1 MYRRILVANRGEIA
15 LRIIRA
21 CREMGVGTVAVY
33 SEADRGAKYLDL
45 ADERICIG
53 GAQAGDSYLN
63 IPRII
68 SAAEI
73 ADVDAVHPGY
83 GFLAENP
90 HFAEICE
97 SCNISFIGPS
107 AATIRAMGDKVE
119 ARKLAKSCK
128 VPVVP
133 GSEGVVETETEAQ
146 EVARRIGYPVMIK
159 AAAGGGGRG
168 MRVAHNDISL
178 IKSMIAA
185 KAEAEASF
193 KNAALYLEKYIE
205 QPRHIEIQ
213 ILGDRFGNI
222 LHLGERD
229 CTIQRRHQKLI
240 EESPSPAIGNR
251 LRAVLGEAA
260 IRLCTAVGYVGVG
273 TVEFLVDSNQRY
285 FFIEMNTRI
294 QVEHPVSEMVT
305 GIDIVKEQMRTTSG
319 ERLRLRQKDIRL
331 EGSAIEC
338 RINAEDPGFGFK
350 PSPGTITNL
359 VLPGGPG
366 VRIDTHAYCGYT
378 ISSYYDSLVA
388 KLIVHRRTRRDAIST
403 MRRALEE
410 FVVEGIKTN
419 IPLHQQIF
427 GHTQFLRGDF
437 DTGFIESVMA
447 LE

>member
-21 CREMGVGTVAVY
+21 CREMGVQTVAVY
-33 SEADRGAKYLDL
+33 SEADRGARYLDL

-53 GAQAGDSYLN
+53 AAPAAESYLN

-73 ADVDAVHPGY
+73 ADVDGVHPGY

-97 SCNISFIGPS
+97 SCNISFIGPT

-119 ARKLAKSCK
+119 ARNIARACK

-133 GSEGVVETETEAQ
+133 GSEGAVESETVAQ
-146 EVARRIGYPVMIK
+146 EIARKIGYPVMIK

-178 IKSMIAA
+178 VKCLIAA
-185 KAEAEASF
+185 RGEAEAAF
-193 KNAALYLEKYIE
+193 KNSALYIEKFIE

-213 ILGDRFGNI
+213 ILADRFGNV
-222 LHLGERD
+222 LQLGERD

-240 EESPSPAIGNR
+240 EESPSPAIGKNVR
-251 LRAVLGEAA
+251 NELGEAA
-260 IRLCTAVGYVGVG
+260 IRLCKNVEYFGVG
-273 TVEFLVDSNQRY
+273 TVEFLVDKNQKY
-285 FFIEMNTRI
+285 YFIEMNTRV
-294 QVEHPVSEMVT
+294 QVEHPVTEFVT
-305 GIDIVKEQMRTTSG
+305 GIDILKEQMRTTSG
-319 ERLRLRQKDIRL
+319 ERLRLRQKDIKF
-331 EGSAIEC
+331 EGCAIEC
-338 RINAEDPGFGFK
+338 RVNAEDPGFGFK
-350 PSPGTITNL
+350 PSPGKITSFI
-359 VLPGGPG
+359 VPGGPG
-366 VRIDTHAYCGYT
+366 VRVDTHAYSGYT

-388 KLIVHRRTRRDAIST
+388 KLIVHRRTRREAIAT

-410 FVVEGIKTN
+410 FTVEGIKTN

-427 GHTQFLRGDF
+427 GHTKFLRGDF
-437 DTGFIESVMA
+437 DTGFIENVMA

>member
-15 LRIIRA
+15 LRVIRA
-21 CREMGVGTVAVY
+21 CREMGVQTVAVY
-33 SEADRGAKYLDL
+33 SEADRNARYLDL

-53 GAQAGDSYLN
+53 AAQAAESYLN

-73 ADVDAVHPGY
+73 ADVDGVHPGY

-107 AATIRAMGDKVE
+107 AAAIRSMGDKVG
-119 ARKLAKSCK
+119 ARGIAKSCK
-128 VPVVP
+128 VQIVP
-133 GSEGVVETETEAQ
+133 GSDGAIETEAKAQ
-146 EVARRIGYPVMIK
+146 EVSRKIGYPVIIK

-178 IKSMIAA
+178 VKCLIAA
-185 KAEAEASF
+185 RAEAEAAF
-193 KNAALYLEKYIE
+193 KNPALYIEKYIE

-213 ILGDRFGNI
+213 ILADRFGTV

-240 EESPSPAIGNR
+240 EESPSPAISKN
-251 LRAVLGEAA
+251 LRDELGEAA
-260 IRLCTAVGYVGVG
+260 IRLCRHVNYVGVG
-273 TVEFLVDSNQRY
+273 TVEFLVDKNQKFY
-285 FFIEMNTRI
+285 FIEMNTRI
-294 QVEHPVSEMVT
+294 QVEHPVTELVT
-305 GIDIVKEQMRTTSG
+305 GIDVVKEQMRTCSG
-319 ERLRLRQKDIRL
+319 ERLRLRQKDIKF
-331 EGSAIEC
+331 EGCAIEC
-338 RINAEDPGFGFK
+338 RVNAEDPGFGFK
-350 PSPGTITNL
+350 PSPGTITTF

-366 VRIDTHAYCGYT
+366 VRIDTHAYAGYT

-388 KLIVHRRTRRDAIST
+388 KLVVHRRTRREAIAT

-410 FVVEGIKTN
+410 FVVEGIKVN

-427 GHTQFLRGDF
+427 GHTKFLRGDF
-437 DTGFIESVMA
+437 DTGFIENVMA

>member
-1 MYRRILVANRGEIA
+1 MFRRILVANRGEIA

-21 CREMGVGTVAVY
+21 CRETGVQTVAVY
-33 SEADRGAKYLDL
+33 SEADRNARYLNL

-53 GAQAGDSYLN
+53 GASAADSYLN

-97 SCNISFIGPS
+97 SCNITFIGPS
-107 AATIRAMGDKVE
+107 AEAIRKMGDKVE
-119 ARKLAKSCK
+119 ALKLARQCK
-128 VPVVP
+128 VAVVP
-133 GSEGVVETETEAQ
+133 GSDGAVDNEAQAQ

-178 IKSMIAA
+178 VKSLIAA
-185 KAEAEASF
+185 RSEAEAAF
-193 KNAALYLEKYIE
+193 KNPAVYLEKYIE
-205 QPRHIEIQ
+205 QPRHVEIQ
-213 ILGDRFGNI
+213 ILADRFGNI

-240 EESPSPAIGNR
+240 EESPSPAIGKS
-251 LRAVLGEAA
+251 LRSELTEAA
-260 IRLCTAVGYVGVG
+260 IRICKAVKYVGVG
-273 TVEFLVDSNQRY
+273 TVEFLVDKNQRFY
-285 FFIEMNTRI
+285 FMEMNTRI
-294 QVEHPVSEMVT
+294 QVEHPVTELVT
-305 GIDIVKEQMRTTSG
+305 GMDLVKEQLRTASG
-319 ERLRLRQKDIRL
+319 ERLRLRQKDIRF
-331 EGSAIEC
+331 EGAAIEC

-350 PSPGTITNL
+350 PCPGTITNF
-359 VLPGGPG
+359 VTPGGPG
-366 VRIDTHAYCGYT
+366 VRVDTHAYGGYT

-388 KLIVHRRTRRDAIST
+388 KLLVYRRTRREAIAT

-410 FVVEGIKTN
+410 FTVEGIKTN

-427 GHTQFLRGDF
+427 GHTTFLRGDF
-437 DTGFIESVMA
+437 DTGFIENVMA

>member
-1 MYRRILVANRGEIA
+1 V
-15 LRIIRA
+15 
-21 CREMGVGTVAVY
+21 T
-33 SEADRGAKYLDL
+33 
-45 ADERICIG
+45 
-53 GAQAGDSYLN
+53 
-63 IPRII
+63 
-68 SAAEI
+68 
-73 ADVDAVHPGY
+73 
-83 GFLAENP
+83 
-90 HFAEICE
+90 
-97 SCNISFIGPS
+97 
-107 AATIRAMGDKVE
+107 
-119 ARKLAKSCK
+119 
-128 VPVVP
+128 
-133 GSEGVVETETEAQ
+133 
-146 EVARRIGYPVMIK
+146 
-159 AAAGGGGRG
+159 
-168 MRVAHNDISL
+168 
-178 IKSMIAA
+178 
-185 KAEAEASF
+185 
-193 KNAALYLEKYIE
+193 
-205 QPRHIEIQ
+205 
-213 ILGDRFGNI
+213 
-222 LHLGERD
+222 
-229 CTIQRRHQKLI
+229 
-240 EESPSPAIGNR
+240 
-251 LRAVLGEAA
+251 
-260 IRLCTAVGYVGVG
+260 
-273 TVEFLVDSNQRY
+273 
-285 FFIEMNTRI
+285 
-294 QVEHPVSEMVT
+294 EMVT

>member
-1 MYRRILVANRGEIA
+1 MFRRILVANRGEIA

-21 CREMGVGTVAVY
+21 CREAGVQTVAVY
-33 SEADRGAKYLDL
+33 SEADRNARYLNL

-53 GAQAGDSYLN
+53 GASAADSYLN

-97 SCNISFIGPS
+97 SCNITFIGPS
-107 AATIRAMGDKVE
+107 AEAIRKMGDKVE
-119 ARKLAKSCK
+119 ALKLARQVK
-128 VPVVP
+128 VHVVP
-133 GSEGVVETETEAQ
+133 GSDGAIENEAQAQ

-178 IKSMIAA
+178 VKSLVAA
-185 KAEAEASF
+185 RSEAEAAF
-193 KNAALYLEKYIE
+193 KNPAVYLEKYIE
-205 QPRHIEIQ
+205 QPRHVEIQ
-213 ILGDRFGNI
+213 ILADRFGNI

-240 EESPSPAIGNR
+240 EESPSPAIGKS
-251 LRAVLGEAA
+251 LRAELTDAA
-260 IRLCTAVGYVGVG
+260 IRICKAVKYVGVG
-273 TVEFLVDSNQRY
+273 TVEFLVDKNQRFY
-285 FFIEMNTRI
+285 FMEMNTRI
-294 QVEHPVSEMVT
+294 QVEHPVTELVT
-305 GIDIVKEQMRTTSG
+305 GMDLIKEQLRTASG
-319 ERLRLRQKDIRL
+319 ERLRLRQKDIRF
-331 EGSAIEC
+331 EGAAIEC

-350 PSPGTITNL
+350 PSPGTITNF
-359 VLPGGPG
+359 VVPGGPG
-366 VRIDTHAYCGYT
+366 VRVDTHAYTGYT

-388 KLIVHRRTRRDAIST
+388 KLLVHRRTRREAIAT
-403 MRRALEE
+403 MRRALDE
-410 FVVEGIKTN
+410 FNVEGIKTN

-427 GHTQFLRGDF
+427 GHTTFLRGDF
-437 DTGFIESVMA
+437 DTGFIENVMA

>member
-294 QVEHPVSEMVT
+294 QVEHPVTEMVT

>member
-21 CREMGVGTVAVY
+21 CHEMGVQTVAVY
-33 SEADRGAKYLDL
+33 SEADRGARYLDL

-53 GAQAGDSYLN
+53 GAPAADSYLN

-73 ADVDAVHPGY
+73 ADVDGVHPGY

-107 AATIRAMGDKVE
+107 AGTIRSMGDKVE
-119 ARKLAKSCK
+119 ARGIAKSCR

-133 GSEGVVETETEAQ
+133 GSDGAVENETKAQ
-146 EVARRIGYPVMIK
+146 EIARKIGYPVMIK

-178 IKSMIAA
+178 VKCFISAR
-185 KAEAEASF
+185 AEAEAAF
-193 KNAALYLEKYIE
+193 KNPALYLEKCIE

-240 EESPSPAIGNR
+240 EESPSPAIGKN
-251 LRAVLGEAA
+251 LRIELGESA
-260 IRLCTAVGYVGVG
+260 IRLCRAVSYVGVG
-273 TVEFLVDSNQRY
+273 TVEFLVDKNQKY
-285 FFIEMNTRI
+285 YFIEMNTRV
-294 QVEHPVSEMVT
+294 QVEHPVTELVT

-319 ERLRLRQKDIRL
+319 ERLRLRQKDIRF
-331 EGSAIEC
+331 EGSAVEC

-350 PSPGTITNL
+350 PSPGTIANL
-359 VLPGGPG
+359 ILPGGPG
-366 VRIDTHAYCGYT
+366 VRVDTHVYCGYT

-388 KLIVHRRTRRDAIST
+388 KLIVHRRTRREAIAT

-410 FVVEGIKTN
+410 FMVEGVRTN

-427 GHTQFLRGDF
+427 GHTKFLRGDF
-437 DTGFIESVMA
+437 DTGFIENVMA